1 MKAMFQRFA
10 AFWALV
16 VIYVS
21 PVGAQTR
28 DSICEV
34 IWKKFPDVRQL
45 PTHELAAWLAD
56 TNRHAPLLADTRE
69 AEEFLVSHLRGA
81 RNLGSVAAVKAAIQS
96 NAQPVVVYCSV
107 GYRSSAL
114 AEKLHKAGVTNVF
127 NLEGS
132 IFAWANE
139 GRPVYRGTN
148 VVQEVHPYSK
158 KWGALLEERF
168 HPKR

>member
-10 AFWALV
+10 AFCALV

-28 DSICEV
+28 DSIREV
-34 IWKKFPDVRQL
+34 IRKKFPDVRQL
-45 PTHELAAWLAD
+45 PTHELARWLAD
-56 TNRHAPLLADTRE
+56 TNRPAPLLADARE
-69 AEEFLVSHLRGA
+69 AEEFAVSHLSGA
-81 RNLGSVAAVKAAIQS
+81 RNLGSVAAVKAALQS

-114 AEKLHKAGVTNVF
+114 AEKLQKTGVTNVF
-127 NLEGS
+127 NLDGS

-148 VVQEVHPYSK
+148 VVQVVHPYSA

-168 HPKR
+168 RPKQ